1 MSPISLLRRKSPR
14 MTFELFYCFS
24 IDFLLC
30 FYCIFIHVGYQSY
43 FVFIIFINTVSFIS
57 HHLASLIIIIMQG
70 FVYHTCTSSINIQ
83 VFLIFKLLVFLT
95 RISLSVSSFYALTR
109 VRHWTNST
117 NPQKKMKI
125 CEERNQLNSVRGSD
139 DHN

>member
-1 MSPISLLRRKSPR
+1 MYLEI
-14 MTFELFYCFS
+14 FFYHSFHT
-24 IDFLLC
+24 
-30 FYCIFIHVGYQSY
+30 Y
-43 FVFIIFINTVSFIS
+43 TVSFIS

-70 FVYHTCTSSINIQ
+70 FIYHTCTSSINIQ

-95 RISLSVSSFYALTR
+95 RISLFVSSFYTLTQ